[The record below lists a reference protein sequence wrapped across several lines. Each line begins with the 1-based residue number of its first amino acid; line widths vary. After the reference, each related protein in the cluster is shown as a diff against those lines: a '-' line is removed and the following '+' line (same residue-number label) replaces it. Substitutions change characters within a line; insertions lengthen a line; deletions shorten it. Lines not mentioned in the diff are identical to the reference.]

1 MSVGA
6 LDRLFALLEHCPN
19 ATLREAAAD
28 QLGQLARK
36 APTEVDATLTRLHGL
51 LRSRSWN
58 SRIAAAEA
66 IRAMVNH
73 LPAWKP
79 RPPVS
84 LMLEVS
90 LEVVGETAAGA
101 GGTPTSATFLSLSAL
116 RLDRVLANGA
126 RLYSMDAREL
136 SNATTGRPGP
146 LTHQSKAKR
155 ARKSFSQ
162 ETAEIRA
169 T

>member
-1 MSVGA
+1 MIQ

-36 APTEVDATLTRLHGL
+36 APTELHGL

-79 RPPVS
+79 RPASTVALVS
-84 LMLEVS
+84 PEV
-90 LEVVGETAAGA
+90 EADTTAGVGSA
-101 GGTPTSATFLSLSAL
+101 PTSATFLSLSAL

-136 SNATTGRPGP
+136 ANATTGRTGP
-146 LTHQSKAKR
+146 LTHQSRAKR
-155 ARKSFSQ
+155 ARVSLSQEGGTNKFDAFSQ
-162 ETAEIRA
+162 SVC
-169 T
+169 